1 MIHIDRLPKPD
12 ILIEKEIEWTENFIN
27 SGEKRP
33 HNSKYGHQQIRT
45 RLYSM
50 SSNKCFYCERKLTGV
65 SKEIDHFIEVSDPIG
80 KSLAFNWDNLF
91 LACNNC
97 NDKLYNKDIS
107 VMQVLNPC
115 FNTDEEIETH
125 ITFED
130 EFITS
135 KNNSQ
140 KGLLTIKKF
149 RLDTELLDLLR
160 SKHLIQFYKLL
171 VQIERNKNA
180 ENRISMN
187 DLEKESL
194 HIFKQKDHQF
204 SLMFKII
211 LEKNGIN

>member
-12 ILIEKEIEWTENFIN
+12 ILIEKEKEWTENFIN

-45 RLYSM
+45 RLNSM

-65 SKEIDHFIEVSDPIG
+65 SKEIDHFIEVSDPTG
-80 KSLAFNWDNLF
+80 KELAFNWDNLF

-97 NDKLYNKDIS
+97 NDKFDNATIEVS
-107 VMQVLNPC
+107 QVLNPC
-115 FNTDEEIETH
+115 VHADKEIETN
-125 ITFED
+125 ISFED
-130 EFITS
+130 EFITA

-160 SKHLIQFYKLL
+160 SKQLNQFNKLLIQIQRN
-171 VQIERNKNA
+171 QIA
-180 ENRISMN
+180 ENRATMN

-194 HIFKQKDHQF
+194 LIFKQKDHQF

-211 LEKNGIN
+211 LEENEIK